1 MYKEDGM
8 YKNKQKNVFIC
19 FFGIQI
25 KRKLFRK
32 LENANV
38 EVFSFYGQEKIGLH

>member
-1 MYKEDGM
+1 MGCTKI
-8 YKNKQKNVFIC
+8 NKKNVFIC

-38 EVFSFYGQEKIGLH
+38 EVFSVYGQEKIGLH